1 MNGKLKCLFLILKK
15 NSHYHQSNNAAKCE
29 KGRDMAA

>member
-1 MNGKLKCLFLILKK
+1 MFISNFKK
-15 NSHYHQSNNAAKCE
+15 NIHYHQSNNAAKCE

>member
-1 MNGKLKCLFLILKK
+1 MFISNLKK

>member
-1 MNGKLKCLFLILKK
+1 MENLNVYFELKK

>member
-1 MNGKLKCLFLILKK
+1 MFISNFKK